1 MKSLRVLIVVAC
13 GLVSGNA
20 ELAAAEYRTEGRVV
34 YARVEGKEL
43 TLNAF
48 LPDDPKKPVPAV
60 VEIHGGWWHGGEPAK
75 SVDGVGGAS
84 FFKRDGLAVF
94 SIAYRLGA
102 EGGFPENLRD
112 CRNAVRFIRKNAA
125 RFNIDPERIIV
136 TGGSAGGYLSLM
148 VAMVPEGFDD
158 GGPVPELAGVSAR
171 VSGCFSYIGPTD
183 FVRFWQQGPDDVA
196 MVDGKATF
204 RGPDD
209 KIPHDSRPRLRVLFH
224 GVTPDTPEHEA
235 LYRRLSPV
243 GQVRADV
250 PPLLVC
256 DGEHDAIVPGL
267 HGKVLVER
275 LQEAGAKDVVY
286 WMTPGGGHAFPG
298 GDGFEKTLAEFLKS
312 ALAE

>member
-1 MKSLRVLIVVAC
+1 MGNRLVWILSWILVQAVAL
-13 GLVSGNA
+13 GA
-20 ELAAAEYRTEGRVV
+20 DYRSETGIV

-48 LPDDPKKPVPAV
+48 LPEGAEKPVPAV

-75 SVDGVGGAS
+75 QVDGVGGAG
-84 FFKRDGLAVF
+84 FFKREGLAVF

-102 EGGFPENLRD
+102 EGGFPENIRD

-125 RFNIDPERIIV
+125 RFHIDPERILV

-148 VAMVPEGFDD
+148 VAMVRDDFDD
-158 GGPVPELAGVSAR
+158 GGAVPELEGTSAA
-171 VSGCFSYIGPTD
+171 VSGCFSYIAPTD
-183 FVRFWQQGPDDVA
+183 FVRFWREGPDDV
-196 MVDGKATF
+196 VTRDGKITF
-204 RGPDD
+204 RRPDE

-235 LYRRLSPV
+235 LYQNLSPV

-256 DGEHDAIVPGL
+256 DGEKDPIVPGVP
-267 HGKVLVER
+267 GKALVEK
-275 LQEAGAKDVVY
+275 LKAAGAKDVVY
-286 WMTPGGGHAFPG
+286 WMTPQGGHAFPG
-298 GDGFEKTLAEFLKS
+298 GDGFGKVLEDFLKRTVIR
-312 ALAE
+312 